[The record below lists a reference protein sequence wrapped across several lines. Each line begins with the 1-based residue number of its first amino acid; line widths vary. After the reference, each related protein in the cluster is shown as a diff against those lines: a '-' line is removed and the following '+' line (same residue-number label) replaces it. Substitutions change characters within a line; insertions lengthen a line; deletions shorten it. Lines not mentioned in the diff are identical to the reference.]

1 MNKYYISFDNHE
13 GYFTPN
19 DIDEVLSLA
28 LNEHM
33 IYGDNKGKYCYNVP
47 CAFDIE
53 TSSFYVDDEG
63 VVNYSTVKQIKQHD
77 KNYNPKKVAIMYVWQ
92 FGINGYVII
101 GRTWI
106 EFIDM
111 ISRISERLQLNPKKK
126 TLVVYVHNLAFEFQF
141 MRKWF
146 DWFKVFSVDN
156 RKPVYAINTKGIEFR
171 CSLLLSGY
179 SLANLSNQIRY
190 FPVKKMVGDLDY
202 SLIRHSKTPLSDTE
216 LGYCINDVQ
225 VVMSYIYDCIQ
236 DEGTIT
242 QIPMTKTGY
251 VRRYC
256 KQNCLKI
263 PNTRKRDK
271 KYSEIVSALR
281 IETIEEFD
289 LIQHAFMGGFTH
301 ANARYSGLTMHN
313 VDSYDF
319 TSSYPYVLVSEK
331 FPMSSSV
338 EVAPKTLD
346 EAMAYMN
353 KYCCVFEVAFV
364 GIRCIK
370 VQENYISISKCTKYL
385 NPVIDNGRVAYAD
398 MIATVIT
405 DVDFTIIKNF
415 YTWKEIRFK
424 KFYIYHKAYLPTPL
438 VKCILKLYSDK
449 TTLKGVQGKEV
460 EYMQG
465 KAMLNSVYGMCV
477 TNPLR
482 DEYIISEDGELW
494 DVIQALGVK
503 RQELL
508 DYHNDSN
515 TRFLYYLWGVYC
527 TAYARRNLF
536 TAIAYIG
543 DDYLYSDTDSV
554 KIRNGEKYKTY
565 FDGYNRQVEAKL
577 TKAAA
582 HHSLDVSAFAPKTIK
597 GESKMLGVWDYEGQY
612 KTFKT
617 LGAKRYAIE
626 SYDSDGNPN
635 ALKVNGVWYPV
646 SITVSGVNK
655 FTAIPYLFDEL
666 ANKSVGVFM
675 ANFSEGLKVPDEHT
689 GKLLH
694 TYIDDVRSGIVVDY
708 RGEAAEYLELS
719 AVHLEPTGYDL
730 SIAAQYTEYLLGVR
744 EGSF

>member
-1 MNKYYISFDNHE
+1 MNKFYIPFDIHE
-13 GYFTPN
+13 GYYTP
-19 DIDEVLSLA
+19 DEIDKVLSMA
-28 LNEHM
+28 INEHM
-33 IYGDNKGKYCYNVP
+33 TFGNNKGVYTYNVP

-53 TSSFYVDDEG
+53 TSSFYIDDEG
-63 VVNYSTVKQIKQHD
+63 VVNYSKVKEIK
-77 KNYNPKKVAIMYVWQ
+77 KTNKTYNPQKVAIMYVWQ
-92 FGINGYVII
+92 VGINGYVIV
-101 GRTWI
+101 GRTWV
-106 EFIDM
+106 EFIEM
-111 ISRISERLQLNPKKK
+111 LNRISEVLNLNPKKK
-126 TLVVYVHNLAFEFQF
+126 RLVLYVHNLAFEFQF

-146 DWFKVFSVDN
+146 DWFKVFSIDN
-156 RKPVYAINTKGIEFR
+156 RKPVYAITTKGIEFR

-179 SLANLSNQIRY
+179 SLANLSKQIRNH
-190 FPVKKMVGDLDY
+190 PVKKLVGDLDY
-202 SLIRHSKTPLSDTE
+202 SLIRHSKTPLTETE

-236 DEGTIT
+236 DEGAIT
-242 QIPMTKTGY
+242 NIPITKTGY

-256 KQNCLKI
+256 KKNCLKV
-263 PNTRKRDK
+263 PNTNKRNK
-271 KYSEIVSALR
+271 KYCELVSGLR

-301 ANARYSGLTMHN
+301 ANARYSGRVMHD

-319 TSSYPYVLVSEK
+319 TSSYPYALVSEK
-331 FPMSSSV
+331 YPMSSSV
-338 EVAPKTLD
+338 EVQPQTLD
-346 EAMAYMN
+346 EALEYMD
-353 KYCCVFEVAFV
+353 KYCCVFEVAFI
-364 GIRCIK
+364 GLRCIK
-370 VQENYISISKCTKYL
+370 VQENYISISKCIKYL

-398 MIATVIT
+398 MLATVIT

-415 YTWKEIRFK
+415 YTWTDIRFR
-424 KFYIYHKAYLPTPL
+424 KFYIYHKSYLPTPL

-482 DEYIISEDGELW
+482 DEFTISEDGEIW
-494 DVIQALGVK
+494 DVIEALGTK

-554 KIRNGEKYKTY
+554 KIRNGEKYQDY
-565 FDGYNRQVEAKL
+565 FNAYNMQVEKKL
-577 TKAAA
+577 YIAAL
-582 HHSLDVSAFAPKTIK
+582 HHGLDVEDFAPKTIK

-626 SYDSDGNPN
+626 SYDKDGKPN
-635 ALKVNGVWYPV
+635 ALFVDGVAYPV
-646 SITVSGVNK
+646 SITVSGINK
-655 FTAIPYLFDEL
+655 FVAIPYLYETL
-666 ANKSVGVFM
+666 ANKDVDKFM
-675 ANFSEGLKVPDEHT
+675 ANFDEGLNVPDDFT

-694 TYIDDVRSGIVVDY
+694 TYIDDVRSGSVVDY
-708 RGEAAEYLELS
+708 MGNEAEYLELS
-719 AVHLEPTGYDL
+719 SVHLEPTSYDL
-730 SIAAQYTEYLLGVR
+730 SIASQYIQYLLGIR
-744 EGSF
+744 EGSI